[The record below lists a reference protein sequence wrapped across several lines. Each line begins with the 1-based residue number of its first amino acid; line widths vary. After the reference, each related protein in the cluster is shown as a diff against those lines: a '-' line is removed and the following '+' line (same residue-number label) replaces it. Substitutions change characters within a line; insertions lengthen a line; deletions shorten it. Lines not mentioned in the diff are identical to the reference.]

1 MVTKGARVELRIHGE
16 RVVLIDS
23 SESVD
28 AKRRPAEQAADDGL
42 LNEDLAA
49 ALDEWAR
56 VAATI
61 GNGKHGSDSKVATMV
76 SRRGRQ
82 LAGRVAETF
91 GEPVHYSD
99 PVSGE
104 TTLVRPAKRSRAG
117 AMADQLIGTRPRAGD
132 PVPWLTGTA
141 VALLTAIVI
150 AIAMLALASTLAG
163 QVGGWV
169 AVVAT
174 LVVTAGL
181 APSLWLARKQL
192 IVRWAVLGATCGI
205 AFSWVG
211 VLVLLL

>member
-1 MVTKGARVELRIHGE
+1 MELRIHGE

-23 SESVD
+23 SDAADAGRHAAGWTTVD
-28 AKRRPAEQAADDGL
+28 AR

-61 GNGKHGSDSKVATMV
+61 GNGKHRRDSRVASMV

-91 GEPVHYSD
+91 DEPVHYSD
-99 PVSGE
+99 PISGQP
-104 TTLVRPAKRSRAG
+104 TLVRPAGRSKAG
-117 AMADQLIGTRPRAGD
+117 SLADSMIGTEPRADD
-132 PVPWLTGTA
+132 PVPWLTGALVALFTA
-141 VALLTAIVI
+141 VVI
-150 AIAMLALASTLAG
+150 AVAMLALASTLAS
-163 QVGGWV
+163 QVSGWL

-192 IVRWAVLGATCGI
+192 IVRWAVLGAACGI
-205 AFSWVG
+205 AFSWLG
-211 VLVLLL
+211 VLALVL